1 MNFDKKTEDY
11 ALYLPAISAFYTR
24 QLAKYEAE
32 VDTMRCPEG
41 FENGLQGLNFLDEE
55 KGYFYYPYGLYSA
68 GHAQLDLDKTD
79 IHEAM
84 IQKRDRSKTVI
95 LGDSGGFQVAKG
107 VIKLDWK
114 DAIKPDSKAREALC
128 EKMLRWMEYTADWSM
143 TLDFPAFAAIPP
155 YNKKTGLTDVKETI
169 DMSMYNLDYFVK
181 NRVPGATKFLN
192 VLSGGD
198 DASAQEWFDL
208 VTPFSDPKFVKEHY
222 GDEARTLE
230 GYAMA
235 GINIGQMEQL
245 LKRLLQLRERGLLE
259 GKGWIHCLGTGKLH
273 WGCYLTSIQRLKKT

>member
-1 MNFDKKTEDY
+1 MQTAGMFEIQGAHNDQPIQIADDKSLEVNMASFVEDG
-11 ALYLPAISAFYTR
+11 
-24 QLAKYEAE
+24 QKY
-32 VDTMRCPEG
+32 D
-41 FENGLQGLNFLDEE
+41 FFFLDED

-68 GHAQLDLDKTD
+68 GHAQLDLTKTD
-79 IHEAM
+79 IHERM

-107 VIKLDWK
+107 VIKLDWE
-114 DAIKPDSKAREALC
+114 DAIKPDSKAREDLC

-155 YNKKTGLTDVKETI
+155 YNKKTGLTDVKQTI

-192 VLSGGD
+192 VLSGAD

-208 VTPFSDPKFVKEHY
+208 VTPFNRSD
-222 GDEARTLE
+222 
-230 GYAMA
+230 
-235 GINIGQMEQL
+235 
-245 LKRLLQLRERGLLE
+245 
-259 GKGWIHCLGTGKLH
+259 
-273 WGCYLTSIQRLKKT
+273 RLKLSLHRPYHWHPSHHQQIA